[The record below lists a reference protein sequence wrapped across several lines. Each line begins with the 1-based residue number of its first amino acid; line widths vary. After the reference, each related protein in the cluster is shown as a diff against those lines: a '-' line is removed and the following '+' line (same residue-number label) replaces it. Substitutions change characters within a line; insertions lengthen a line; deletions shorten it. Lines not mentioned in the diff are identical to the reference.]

1 MIDQLATL
9 THAVMYNMIL
19 GEEALEYKLPGV
31 QVYAETKLAGQA
43 DGHASCYLGRP
54 TYSGRASERRP
65 PEIHVPDDAS
75 LVRVGQLWSR
85 EENFETAARRSAGR
99 WKRVSS

>member
-1 MIDQLATL
+1 MLDQLATL
-9 THAVMYNMIL
+9 THAVMYNMIM

-31 QVYAETKLAGQA
+31 QVYAETKLAGQV
-43 DGHASCYLGRP
+43 DGSRIVLPRAPSDTP
-54 TYSGRASERRP
+54 GRASERRP

-85 EENFETAARRSAGR
+85 EDELAFET
-99 WKRVSS
+99 VQCVN